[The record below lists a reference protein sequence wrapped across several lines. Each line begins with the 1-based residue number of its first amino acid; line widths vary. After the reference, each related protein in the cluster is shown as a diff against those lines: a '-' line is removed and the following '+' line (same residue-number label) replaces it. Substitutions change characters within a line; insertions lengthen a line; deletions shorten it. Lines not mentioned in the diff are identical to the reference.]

1 MAKNAKKALIA
12 KAVGAPKGEVDL
24 LASVTTDAKAI
35 GRMIANIASVQSTQR
50 ERVRIAAVCAMEY
63 AIQHGNANFLTSLHE
78 AIGAES
84 RRNDFIKWCLNFGPI
99 RWIEGKTENG
109 SKAMGKFGIDSKR
122 ADEYKELLAKDRNA
136 LLTPLVKLPY
146 WEYIKEK
153 PFEGITVAQL
163 IQAAVSKI
171 ASVRKDA
178 DKADHPDN
186 NFEGEE
192 DLIALAAKYPY
203 LKKGK
208 KADAKAATMH

>member
-1 MAKNAKKALIA
+1 MAKAAKKVAA
-12 KAVGAPKGEVDL
+12 KAIVEHTSDDAKLIGA
-24 LASVTTDAKAI
+24 VTTDAKAI
-35 GRMIANIASVQSTQR
+35 GKMIAGIASVQATQR
-50 ERVRIAAVCAMEY
+50 ERVRIAAVCAIEY
-63 AIQHGNANFLTSLHE
+63 AIRYGNANFLTSLHE
-78 AIGAES
+78 AIGSES
-84 RRNDFIKWCLNFGPI
+84 RRNDFIKWCLNFGPV
-99 RWIEGKTENG
+99 RWIEGKNAEGTKEQ
-109 SKAMGKFGIDSKR
+109 GKFGIDAKR
-122 ADEYKELLAKDRNA
+122 TDEFKAKLDKDRIALLA
-136 LLTPLVKLPY
+136 PLVKLPY